1 MPVET
6 ATPIAEELRSVLPAE
21 CVLTDAATLAKFAED
36 ITEVPGHP
44 PDVVVRA
51 RDERDVRE
59 VVLLANRRR
68 VPVVPVVSNLNVGGL
83 AIPEKGG
90 IVIDLSAMNRVLEVN
105 EADQYMLLEPGVS
118 WGDVRKL
125 LDEKHP
131 SLRFAYSFSPPHTSV
146 LANCLMDGLVNLSL
160 RHGSTGSWI
169 NGVEAVLPTGEVV
182 RTGSGAAG
190 KTWCS
195 NSPFPDL
202 TGLFINFQG
211 TTGIVT
217 KMAVQLWPSRRLRR
231 RAFVLGYDVDSTFA
245 LTKRLTRADVCDDI
259 GGLSWPI
266 AKLLFGEPNPVHRA
280 AGEPVFILYID
291 LSSDSER
298 EFRYRLD
305 TVQEAIDQARRGGA
319 KFGDPLDLVDLVK
332 IEPRFS
338 KFADMPAR
346 LDFLLDHPGGG
357 LTWVGTY
364 GPVSRWEEG
373 IRRGMALMEERGYP
387 PIVVTRPMLGG
398 HFGVLRF
405 ISLFDKKDPASV
417 ARVGDLNKALS
428 DLVID
433 LGFWPY
439 KTPGWV
445 LARHRDKIDPGFL
458 AMLDRVRRALDPNGI
473 LNPGKW

>member
-6 ATPIAEELRSVLPAE
+6 AATLAEELRSLLPPE
-21 CVLTDAATLAKFAED
+21 NVLTDAATIAQFSED
-36 ITEVPGHP
+36 VTEVPGHA
-44 PDVVVRA
+44 PDVVVRV
-51 RDERDVRE
+51 RDTKDVRE

-68 VPVVPVVSNLNVGGL
+68 VPVVPVVANLNVGGL
-83 AIPEKGG
+83 AIPERGG
-90 IVIDLSAMNRVLEVN
+90 IVVDLSGMNRILEVN
-105 EADQYMLLEPGVS
+105 EADQYMLIEPGVS

-131 SLRFAYSFSPPHTSV
+131 TLRFAYSFSPPHTSV
-146 LANCLMDGLVNLSL
+146 LCNCLMDGLVNLSL
-160 RHGSTGSWI
+160 KHGSTSHWV
-169 NGVEAVLPTGEVV
+169 NGLEAVLPTGEVV
-182 RTGSGAAG
+182 RTGSGSVG

-217 KMAVQLWPSRRLRR
+217 KMAVQLWPRYRLRK
-231 RAFVLGYDVDSTFA
+231 RAFVMGYDVDGSFA
-245 LTKRLTRADVCDDI
+245 LAKRLTREDVCDDI

-266 AKLLFGEPNPVHRA
+266 AKLVFGEANPVHRRPE
-280 AGEPVFILYID
+280 EPVFILYLDI
-291 LSSDSER
+291 SDDDER
-298 EFRYRLD
+298 GMRHKLD
-305 TVQEAIDQARRGGA
+305 VVDAAIAEVRRGGA
-319 KFGDPLDLVDLVK
+319 KLGDPLDVLDLVK
-332 IEPRFS
+332 VEPRFE
-338 KFADMPAR
+338 KFADLPAR
-346 LDFLLDHPGGG
+346 LDFLMDHPGGG
-357 LTWVGTY
+357 ITWVGTY

-373 IRRGMALMEERGYP
+373 IKRGMAIMEERGWP

-405 ISLFDKKDPASV
+405 IELFDKKDPASV
-417 ARVGDLNKALS
+417 KRVAEVNQALA
-428 DLVID
+428 DAVIE
-433 LGFWPY
+433 LGFFPY

-458 AMLDRVRRALDPNGI
+458 GLLDRVRRALDPNGV